1 MSSDLTLGATAVHDA
16 DPSNELTLEGVNA
29 VERFD
34 AHTTG
39 IVELARSA
47 TDLQGDGEGERLDF
61 LHSAGN
67 LEAHLYGTH
76 TDAQFYNPNSLQ
88 SAGESEYGLKG
99 SYKIDARDRVV
110 ADAVDSSNS
119 VTGARQVGGE
129 VKVERVLPMNAKVEV
144 GVRHS
149 SENAQSAL
157 SAPTLPGL
165 ATLAPVAPVTP
176 TAATPEVGYTSARVK
191 LTTPVPDVKG
201 AEVYGLAEQ
210 AIDGSDGRE
219 LGVGGTYALTN
230 TTKLYAEHDFVN
242 SLNGPYTLDPQ
253 VSQYSTVAGMT
264 TSLPDQTQL
273 FDEYRIG
280 DSVDGRSSEAAVGL
294 RHLWKL
300 DDGLGLTGS
309 VQRITP
315 LSGTVTDTSSA
326 ITIGA
331 DYTNHADVKASAQAQ
346 WQQSLASNSWLF
358 SSGVA
363 HKLDDS
369 WTLLERALYSDQT
382 DLSGGGGREIGRVQ
396 SGVAY
401 RPVASDV
408 WNALG
413 QIEYTRDFDT
423 TLGPGLALD
432 QQAWIGAGNLNI
444 QPTRGWELAA
454 RYAVKRELDWADG
467 PGVPSFTQLLGARSS
482 WDIAVRW
489 DLSAQAYRMWGDG
502 SAQTAVGAGVGYLAW
517 RNLWL
522 SLGYNVLG
530 FSAPDLAGSAY
541 TQRGF
546 YLHLDFKFDE
556 SVLDGSALTN
566 RETARAVAGRQ
577 L

>member
-1 MSSDLTLGATAVHDA
+1 MRYTLPMDRHTLSNGQVAAEILALGA
-16 DPSNELTLEGVNA
+16 ELCSL
-29 VERFD
+29 
-34 AHTTG
+34 
-39 IVELARSA
+39 
-47 TDLQGDGEGERLDF
+47 
-61 LHSAGN
+61 
-67 LEAHLYGTH
+67 
-76 TDAQFYNPNSLQ
+76 TDATGREYLWQ
-88 SAGESEYGLKG
+88 AGPQWPRHAPLLFPIIGELNEGRYLHRGRTYRMG
-99 SYKIDARDRVV
+99 RHGFARDRRFVWLETTPERCRLV
-110 ADAVDSSNS
+110 LTDDAASHAIYPFAFRLEAAFLLR
-119 VTGARQVGGE
+119 G
-129 VKVERVLPMNAKVEV
+129 
-144 GVRHS
+144 
-149 SENAQSAL
+149 
-157 SAPTLPGL
+157 
-165 ATLAPVAPVTP
+165 ATL
-176 TAATPEVGYTSARVK
+176 S
-191 LTTPVPDVKG
+191 
-201 AEVYGLAEQ
+201 
-210 AIDGSDGRE
+210 I
-219 LGVGGTYALTN
+219 TYALTN

-482 WDIAVRW
+482 WDIALRW